1 MIEQSRKRRVVAILV
16 SGLAVAAV
24 AGVAIAGTAV
34 ARNRHPSGD
43 SAVAG
48 GGPATPVAETPVTPT
63 VSPQVTPTPAP
74 TTPAQPTQPVVT
86 PSSKPTVRQTPGTKP
101 VVPKPPQPQPPPAD
115 PVAACKSWLKDADAE
130 NAPGSS
136 AKVVARLNGAPGT
149 VLILADSKNWVGC
162 DTAFARTGGGR
173 GSIRQPAKI
182 ATPPLSADTFA
193 VANNLIP
200 VNGQQYEYFWAA
212 GRLPAGI
219 TKVTY
224 WFPDDKT
231 TEAVITG
238 DYWVMQHQVGTPWK
252 EGTAPAAQVEVTL
265 STASG
270 PVKTFELTWGEQT
283 CAQITHGC

>member
-1 MIEQSRKRRVVAILV
+1 MIEQSRKRRMVAILV

-34 ARNRHPSGD
+34 ARSRQSSRD

-48 GGPATPVAETPVTPT
+48 GGPATPVAQTPVTPT
-63 VSPQVTPTPAP
+63 DSPQVTPTPDRGTPARPTPAPATPTAAP
-74 TTPAQPTQPVVT
+74 TIGKTI
-86 PSSKPTVRQTPGTKP
+86 GTKP
-101 VVPKPPQPQPPPAD
+101 VVPKPPQAQEPPAD
-115 PVAACKSWLKDADAE
+115 PVAACKAWLKDADAE

-162 DTAFARTGGGR
+162 DTAFARNGGGK
-173 GSIRQPAKI
+173 GSIRQPAPI
-182 ATPPLSADTFA
+182 GTPPLSAGTFA

-231 TEAVITG
+231 TEAVIKG
-238 DYWVMQHQVGTPWK
+238 NYWVMQHLVATPWK
-252 EGTAPAAQVEVTL
+252 EGIAPAAQVEVTL
-265 STASG
+265 SNANG
-270 PVKTFELTWGEQT
+270 PVKTFELSWGEDT